1 MATGQVKVTTE
12 ALAHMASKLRQ
23 SAEDIMA
30 LKSQMDQALNGF
42 LWEDPVG
49 IRFKTVQYP
58 EGFKPLQEIL
68 IPDIQELVNRIN
80 MIGQETDLWAESN
93 DYPSGAGG
101 GNAAGAGGD
110 FGGHAGAGGGGTG
123 NAAGAGGGDH
133 LPGGKGYKPYDS
145 SNDTNPF
152 SGKGFK
158 PYDSSNDTNPFSG
171 KGFKPYDSSNDTNP
185 FKDL

>member
-12 ALAHMASKLRQ
+12 ALIQMASKLRQ

-49 IRFKTVQYP
+49 VRFKTVLYP

-68 IPDIQELVNRIN
+68 IPDIDELVNRIN
-80 MIGQETDLWAESN
+80 MIGQETDLFSESD
-93 DYPSGAGG
+93 DYPSSSGAGG
-101 GNAAGAGGD
+101 GI
-110 FGGHAGAGGGGTG
+110 GGHAGS
-123 NAAGAGGGDH
+123 GGDH
-133 LPGGKGYKPYDS
+133 LPDGKGFQQYDS
-145 SNDTNPF
+145 SNDHLF
-152 SGKGFK
+152 GGKGFQ
-158 PYDSSNDTNPFSG
+158 
-171 KGFKPYDSSNDTNP
+171 PYDSSNDTNP

>member
-1 MATGQVKVTTE
+1 MATGQVRVTDE
-12 ALAHMASKLRQ
+12 ALIRMASKLRQ

-68 IPDIQELVNRIN
+68 IPDIHELVNRIN
-80 MIGQETDLWAESN
+80 MIGQTTDMYSEDNGFL
-93 DYPSGAGG
+93 SGAGDG
-101 GNAAGAGGD
+101 YGYS
-110 FGGHAGAGGGGTG
+110 AGGGGGYG
-123 NAAGAGGGDH
+123 NSASAGGGYGISAGAA
-133 LPGGKGYKPYDS
+133 GGYGDGTTNINGPSQLNPIVDGRNDPRFQPYNS
-145 SNDTNPF
+145 SNETNI
-152 SGKGFK
+152 
-158 PYDSSNDTNPFSG
+158 
-171 KGFKPYDSSNDTNP
+171 